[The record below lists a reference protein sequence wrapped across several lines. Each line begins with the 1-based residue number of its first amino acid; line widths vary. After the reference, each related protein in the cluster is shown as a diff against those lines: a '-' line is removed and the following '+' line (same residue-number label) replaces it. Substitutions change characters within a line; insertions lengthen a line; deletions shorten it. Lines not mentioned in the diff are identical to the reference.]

1 MTFGHAAVGSRRDYP
16 PLAGGGEGRYIA
28 EQQRRQALFM
38 SQRLGFQIS
47 RVQAAEFRV
56 PEHGGLGRSQG
67 EAIVRGA
74 PSTPMQEDKRR
85 PGPAAWWT
93 RISRARASR
102 QQARDGANRSWLH
115 RVLVR
120 ELEPSRERSEVR
132 LSMEKQRSE
141 CPRRRHTAGSSSG
154 SAVVVVG
161 GQGES
166 PRWPHSHTRPPTRRR
181 RTAAATAEDVTA
193 TAARCTTSPDSAVG
207 SGSALAVGTLAWAR
221 VICPLDASDSSAEPI
236 ALWEEV

>member
-1 MTFGHAAVGSRRDYP
+1 
-16 PLAGGGEGRYIA
+16 
-28 EQQRRQALFM
+28 M
-38 SQRLGFQIS
+38 SQRLGFRIS

-115 RVLVR
+115 CVLVR

-141 CPRRRHTAGSSSG
+141 CPRRRHTAGSSG
-154 SAVVVVG
+154 GGAVMVG
-161 GQGES
+161 GRGEGA
-166 PRWPHSHTRPPTRRR
+166 RRPHTHTRAPPRRR

-193 TAARCTTSPDSAVG
+193 AAARCTTSPDSAVG